1 MNPTPRISFYTLG
14 CKLNQAE
21 TAALQNAAEKNGYR
35 LVSFREPA
43 DVMVVNSCTVTNRAD
58 RKTRQALFQARR
70 RSPDGIVVLA
80 GCFPQVNSDS
90 STEIPGVDIILG
102 TRDKFDLYSAI
113 ADFKK
118 TRTRHVRISS
128 VDNRKRLSSA
138 FIAATDRTRAYLK
151 IQEGCNNFCTYC
163 IVPYTRGNPVSRD
176 FDNTITEARELA
188 NAGYKEIVLSGID
201 IGAYADSGKRLI
213 DVLRALEDISDI
225 TGIPGIERIRISSIE
240 MNTLSDD
247 LIKHIGI
254 STKIMPHFHLSLQS
268 GSDVILKSMKR
279 KYSTAD
285 FSTKVETI
293 RKYIPEASIGTDV
306 IVGFPGETDALFEET
321 VAHINKMRFS
331 YLHVFRYSARKGTPA
346 ANMKDQIPESVKRQR
361 AKVLNNVDSRLRR
374 SYAVSFYGT
383 TQPVLWERYKN
394 NLLYG
399 LTPHYIQV
407 QYPARINRHN
417 TISKIVLDKNNI
429 VF

>member
-21 TAALQNAAEKNGYR
+21 TAALQNAAKKNSYQ

-80 GCFPQVNSDS
+80 GCFPQVNFDS

-102 TRDKFDLYSAI
+102 TRDKFDLFSAI

-118 TRTRHVRISS
+118 TRTQHVRISP

-138 FIAATDRTRAYLK
+138 FIAAADRTRAYLK

-188 NAGYKEIVLSGID
+188 DAGYKEIVLSGID
-201 IGAYADSGKRLI
+201 IGAYTDSGKCLI
-213 DVLRALEDISDI
+213 NVLRALED
-225 TGIPGIERIRISSIE
+225 IPGIERIRISSIE

-247 LIKHIGI
+247 LIKHIGT

-268 GSDVILKSMKR
+268 GSDAILKNMKR

-285 FSTKVETI
+285 FSIKVETI

-321 VAHINKMRFS
+321 VDHINKMRFS
-331 YLHVFRYSARKGTPA
+331 YLHIFRYSMRKGTPA
-346 ANMKDQIPESVKRQR
+346 ADMKNQIPESVKKQR
-361 AKVLNNVDSRLRR
+361 AKVLDDVDSRLRR
-374 SYAVSFYGT
+374 NYAISFYGT
-383 TQPVLWERYKN
+383 TQPILWERYKDGI
-394 NLLYG
+394 LYG
-399 LTPHYIQV
+399 LTPHYIQI
-407 QYPARINRHN
+407 QHPGKIGRHN
-417 TISKIVLDKNNI
+417 TISEIVLDKENI
-429 VF
+429 VQD